1 MGLEIRPV
9 PILSDNYAWL
19 LRDPASQALAIVDP
33 AELAPVLAAI
43 EQAEAIGG
51 RLSLILLT
59 HHHADHIDA
68 AEAVRERTGAA
79 IVGAGADLGR
89 LPRLDRAVAEGDAVA
104 LGDSIAQVIETPG
117 HTRGHISYFFA
128 ATPAVFCGDTLF
140 SLGCGRLLEGSP
152 AEMFESMRRLASLP
166 PETLVCCGHEYTE
179 ANARFAVAALS
190 SNPAIAERA
199 AEVAALRRAGKPTV
213 PVRLELEQ
221 ETNPFLLA
229 PDLSEFTRLRSWKDR
244 FR

>member
-1 MGLEIRPV
+1 MGLEITAI

-19 LRDPASQALAIVDP
+19 LRDTTSQALAIVDP
-33 AELAPVLAAI
+33 AELAPVMTAI
-43 EQAEAIGG
+43 EREQDKGG

-59 HHHADHIDA
+59 HHHGDHIDA

-79 IVGAGADLGR
+79 IVGAVADSRR
-89 LPRLDRAVAEGDAVA
+89 LPRLDQSVAEGDEVR
-104 LGDSIAQVIETPG
+104 LGDSVARVMETPG

-128 ATPAVFCGDTLF
+128 GTPALFCGDTLF

-152 AEMFESMRRLASLP
+152 AEMFDSLHRIAALP
-166 PETLVCCGHEYTE
+166 PDTVVCCGHEYTE
-179 ANARFAVAALS
+179 ANVRFALAAMPG
-190 SNPAIAERA
+190 NAAIAARA
-199 AEVAALRRAGKPTV
+199 EEVAALRRAGQPTL
-213 PVRLELEQ
+213 PVRLGVEQ

-229 PDLSEFTRLRSWKDR
+229 PDLAEFTRLRTWKDR

>member
-1 MGLEIRPV
+1 MGLAIRAV

-19 LRDPASQALAIVDP
+19 LRDPATQDLAIVDP

-43 EQAEAIGG
+43 EQEQASGG

-79 IVGAGADLGR
+79 IVGAGADARR
-89 LPRLDRAVAEGDAVA
+89 LPRLDRAVAAGDEVR
-104 LGDSIAQVIETPG
+104 LGDSVARVMETPG

-128 ATPAVFCGDTLF
+128 ETPALFCGDTLF

-152 AEMFESMRRLASLP
+152 AEMFESLGKIAALP
-166 PETLVCCGHEYTE
+166 VDTLVCCGHEYTE
-179 ANARFAVAALS
+179 SNARFAVAAS
-190 SNPAIAERA
+190 PDNAAIAARA
-199 AEVAALRRAGKPTV
+199 AEVTALRRAGTPTL
-213 PVRLELEQ
+213 PVRLGLEL

-229 PDLSEFTRLRSWKDR
+229 PDLAGFTRLRSWKDS